1 MTESRQQSYCGY
13 LGIQTPVIANYTNS
27 KSVRPIQLFALAI
40 LCENR
45 PLRLEEVSRILTRNG
60 WSPATGD
67 ALISLQKAWAGRL
80 PIVQLS
86 DGSYDLDLNCFELRM
101 RLREIGIVV
110 NSTHN
115 ANMHSSIL
123 GPTATEVPHQ
133 TRVLVH
139 GFQVDDKTVGITLLD
154 LDQRLLST
162 VFGEELSTI
171 AARLRDYTVIVGLR
185 PRDFLLELGINDM
198 VAWRLIDLAH
208 HPKTKQLNKRG
219 RKLTIS
225 TEMLITS
232 STGISKP
239 LGDPKKMR
247 EYWVKGKKGMLA
259 KRMESDA
266 KSLYAFYRYGALHNG
281 IRLQWGFLSESYLA
295 EWSVPGEPSLY
306 AVLKERLTS
315 GEPIEYVRGTA
326 PGWTDPWSRSQRG
339 IVKQLDY
346 GNVVVDRD
354 GILDVIPREEFQ
366 AIR

>member
-1 MTESRQQSYCGY
+1 MSDPRQQSYCEY
-13 LGIQTPVIANYTNS
+13 LGIQTPTIANYTNS

-45 PLRLEEVSRILTRNG
+45 PLRLEEVSRILTQDG

-67 ALISLQKAWAGRL
+67 ASLSLQKAWAGRL
-80 PIVQLS
+80 PIVQLP
-86 DGSYDLDLNCFELRM
+86 DGSYDLDLNCFELRI

-115 ANMHSSIL
+115 PNMHSSIF
-123 GPTATEVPHQ
+123 GPSATEVLHQ
-133 TRVLVH
+133 TRVLIH
-139 GFQVDDKTVGITLLD
+139 GFQVDGKTVGITLLD
-154 LDQRLLST
+154 LEQRLLST
-162 VFGEELSTI
+162 VFGEELPTI
-171 AARLRDYTVIVGLR
+171 AARLRGYSVIVGLR
-185 PRDFLLELGINDM
+185 PRDIILELGINDM

-208 HPKTKQLNKRG
+208 HPKSKQLNKRG

-225 TEMLITS
+225 TELLITS

-247 EYWVKGKKGMLA
+247 EYWEQGKKGMLA

-281 IRLQWGFLSESYLA
+281 IRLRWGFISESYLA
-295 EWSVPGEPSLY
+295 EWSVPSEPSLY
-306 AVLKERLTS
+306 SILKERLTS
-315 GEPIEYVRGTA
+315 GEPVEFVRGTA
-326 PGWTDPWSRSQRG
+326 PGWADPWSRSQRA
-339 IVKQLDY
+339 IVKQIDY
-346 GNVVVDRD
+346 HNVVVEID
-354 GILDVIPREEFQ
+354 GILDVIPRKEFQ